1 MAEALDHAV
10 TVRDLL
16 YVCAGFI
23 GLIFFLWCS
32 AALYLMRAATRERR
46 PPRRT
51 CETPSMEFR
60 RIARLLNPI
69 RGDRAVQGIAG
80 RIE

>member
-32 AALYLMRAATRERR
+32 AALYLMRRDKRTATAKENLRNPVYGIPKDRTATESD
-46 PPRRT
+46 PR
-51 CETPSMEFR
+51 
-60 RIARLLNPI
+60 
-69 RGDRAVQGIAG
+69 
-80 RIE
+80 